1 MYESFFGLRE
11 RPFELTPNPRFL
23 LLTPTHS
30 EALANLQY
38 GMTGRKGLTL
48 LLGEAGSGKTTLVS
62 TALAQ
67 WQAAGHVVAYLN
79 NPTLTR
85 DEFIEFL
92 TVSYGLKPEAASSK
106 TRFLTELTSFV
117 MARNARGQT
126 TGLLIDEA
134 QSLSAELLE
143 EVRLLV
149 NIETPTEKVFQV
161 ILAGQP
167 ELAARLNEP
176 GLRQIKQ
183 RVALR
188 CTLSP
193 LDVRDAAAYVAGR
206 IRVAGGVAAQVFTRE
221 AVMAVHDHSGGIPR
235 VISVICDNALLAAF
249 AAGRRPVTRE
259 MVLDVCRDFD
269 IRQAFDGA
277 PADVAAAIPDT
288 DSLLVV
294 APRPPA
300 AADAALRPA
309 KPAARDANAP
319 TKAPGGPAADP
330 PGGGLFEQ
338 YAAATKRRFS
348 FF

>member
-48 LLGEAGSGKTTLVS
+48 LLGEAGAGKTTLVS

-67 WQAAGHVVAYLN
+67 WQGAGHVVAHLN

-92 TVSYGLKPEAASSK
+92 TVSYGLKPDAAASK
-106 TRFLTELTSFV
+106 TRFLKELTSFV
-117 MARNARGQT
+117 MARNARGQV

-134 QSLSAELLE
+134 QSLSTELLE

-167 ELAARLNEP
+167 ELASRLNEP

-188 CTLSP
+188 CTIAP

-221 AVMAVHDHSGGIPR
+221 AVIAIHEYSGGIPR

-249 AAGRRPVTRE
+249 ASGRRPVTRD
-259 MVLDVCRDFD
+259 MVAEVCRDFD
-269 IRQAFDGA
+269 IRRTFDVTEDSLPTTIPDPQTVPVLAPRAQTGDPGNPSAAKSGA
-277 PADVAAAIPDT
+277 RGARPADGEAPST
-288 DSLLVV
+288 D
-294 APRPPA
+294 
-300 AADAALRPA
+300 ADA
-309 KPAARDANAP
+309 
-319 TKAPGGPAADP
+319 PGS
-330 PGGGLFEQ
+330 LFEH

>member
-1 MYESFFGLRE
+1 
-11 RPFELTPNPRFL
+11 
-23 LLTPTHS
+23 
-30 EALANLQY
+30 
-38 GMTGRKGLTL
+38 
-48 LLGEAGSGKTTLVS
+48 
-62 TALAQ
+62 
-67 WQAAGHVVAYLN
+67 VVAYLN

-106 TRFLTELTSFV
+106 TRFLAELTSFV
-117 MARNARGQT
+117 MARNAKAQI

-134 QSLSAELLE
+134 QSLSTELLE

-149 NIETPTEKVFQV
+149 NIETPAEKVFQV

-167 ELAARLNEP
+167 ELALKLNEP

-221 AVMAVHDHSGGIPR
+221 AVMAIHEYSGGIPR

-249 AAGRRPVTRE
+249 AAGRRPVTRD
-259 MVLDVCRDFD
+259 MVVDVCRDFD
-269 IRQAFDGA
+269 IEQAFGA
-277 PADVAAAIPDT
+277 AEDSRSTTMPDPETLPVTPAQAAVARGPAERRP
-288 DSLLVV
+288 SP
-294 APRPPA
+294 PRESKPPA
-300 AADAALRPA
+300 TEASTDESLSG
-309 KPAARDANAP
+309 
-319 TKAPGGPAADP
+319 T
-330 PGGGLFEQ
+330 LFEH